1 MASSGQPWLRRVP
14 IIGESAI
21 ALASV
26 TFALVV
32 GLQLDRLLGMSPQV
46 SVLLCAVMF
55 VAWAG
60 GTRAAIIATA
70 LAVLAFDYFFLEPV
84 YAIKLEL
91 RPLPRLLFFLLAAL
105 FVVLM
110 SAAYRRAADSLR
122 RARDEQRDMVLELR
136 RLNDSLRSENADR
149 KRAEDALRTSEA
161 RLVKAERELRLT
173 VDTIAAVVTCY
184 RPDGERDFVNQTW
197 RDYTGLTVEDI
208 QDGRWRSIVH
218 PDDQADSERRWN
230 ASLSTGKPFNFEQR
244 LRRADGEFRW
254 HRVHRVP
261 LLGENGDVLRWYG
274 IGFDIEDQKRAEAAL
289 RGSKARLANAERE
302 LQATVDTIPTLVAR
316 YSPDGRR
323 DFVNAAW
330 KRFTGLSEGEALGTE
345 WSITVHPDDIP
356 AGAQE
361 WREALAEGRTL
372 RIEQRF
378 RRADG
383 AYRWHMVERVPQLD
397 DSGAVLRWYSTGY
410 DIEDQKR
417 AESAL
422 QRSEAYLAEAQKLS
436 VTGSFS
442 WAIASG
448 EIVWSDET
456 YKIMGCDRAVV
467 PSRDIILQ
475 RTHPDDREL
484 VRRNIEGVM
493 QGAQNLDFQH
503 RLLMPDG
510 EVRHLLVRAHR
521 VQYPPGPDEMVG
533 ALMDVTEARRA
544 QEALHTAQADLAH
557 ASRVATL
564 GEISASIA
572 HEVNQPL
579 AAIIANGQA
588 CLRFLRRETPDLND
602 VRGTVECMISDGN
615 RASEV
620 IRRLRGLMNK
630 SDPQILPLDVNDVIR
645 EVSRL
650 LQRELVSHR
659 VSLRLALAD
668 VPAVA
673 ADRIQLQQVI
683 INLVMNGVEA
693 MRASEERELAI
704 VSREGDD
711 RAVVAVIDR
720 GVGLSSESTERLF
733 NAFFSTKPGG
743 LGMGLSI
750 CRSIVESHGGSI
762 RASANA
768 GPGATFEFALPL
780 HRERGAKHAGADG
793 PSRMLEKTGTAR

>member
-1 MASSGQPWLRRVP
+1 VP

-84 YAIKLEL
+84 HAIKLEL

-161 RLVKAERELRLT
+161 RL
-173 VDTIAAVVTCY
+173 
-184 RPDGERDFVNQTW
+184 
-197 RDYTGLTVEDI
+197 
-208 QDGRWRSIVH
+208 
-218 PDDQADSERRWN
+218 
-230 ASLSTGKPFNFEQR
+230 
-244 LRRADGEFRW
+244 
-254 HRVHRVP
+254 
-261 LLGENGDVLRWYG
+261 
-274 IGFDIEDQKRAEAAL
+274 
-289 RGSKARLANAERE
+289 ANAERE
-302 LQATVDTIPTLVAR
+302 LQATIDTIPTLVAR

-361 WREALAEGRTL
+361 WREALAEGRPL

-383 AYRWHMVERVPQLD
+383 AYRWHMVERVPHLD

-780 HRERGAKHAGADG
+780 HRERGAKHAGANG
-793 PSRMLEKTGTAR
+793 PSRILEKTGAAR

>member
-1 MASSGQPWLRRVP
+1 MASSGPLWLKRMP
-14 IIGESAI
+14 IIGESALAI
-21 ALASV
+21 ASV
-26 TFALVV
+26 AVAVV
-32 GLQLDRLLGMSPQV
+32 IGLQLDRLLGMSPQA

-70 LAVLAFDYFFLEPV
+70 LAVVAFDHFFLEPAYV
-84 YAIKLEL
+84 IKFEL
-91 RPLPRLLFFLLAAL
+91 RSLPRLLFFSLAAL
-105 FVVLM
+105 FLVLL
-110 SAAYRRAADSLR
+110 SAAHRRAADSLR

-161 RLVKAERELRLT
+161 RLVKAEREL
-173 VDTIAAVVTCY
+173 
-184 RPDGERDFVNQTW
+184 
-197 RDYTGLTVEDI
+197 
-208 QDGRWRSIVH
+208 
-218 PDDQADSERRWN
+218 
-230 ASLSTGKPFNFEQR
+230 
-244 LRRADGEFRW
+244 
-254 HRVHRVP
+254 
-261 LLGENGDVLRWYG
+261 
-274 IGFDIEDQKRAEAAL
+274 
-289 RGSKARLANAERE
+289 
-302 LQATVDTIPTLVAR
+302 QATIDTIPTLIAR

-330 KRFTGLSEGEALGTE
+330 KRFTGLSEAEVFGTD
-345 WSITVHPDDIP
+345 WSTTVHPDDIA
-356 AGAQE
+356 AGAQK
-361 WREALAEGRTL
+361 WREALAEGQPL

-397 DSGAVLRWYSTGY
+397 DSGVVLRWYSAGY

-436 VTGSFS
+436 ATGSFG

-456 YKIMGCDRAVV
+456 YRIMGYEQTVV
-467 PSRDIILQ
+467 PSPDIILQ
-475 RTHPDDREL
+475 RTHPDDRDL
-484 VRRNIEGVM
+484 VRHTIEGVT

-510 EVRHLLVRAHR
+510 EVRHLVVRAHR
-521 VQYPPGPDEMVG
+521 VQYPPGQEEMVG

-544 QEALHTAQADLAH
+544 QEALHAAQADLAH
-557 ASRVATL
+557 ASRIATL

-602 VRGTVECMISDGN
+602 VRGTVECMVSDGN

-630 SDPQILPLDVNDVIR
+630 SDPQILPLDVNDVVR
-645 EVSRL
+645 EVARL
-650 LQRELVSHR
+650 LQRELVSQR

-668 VPAVA
+668 MPAVA

-704 VSREGDD
+704 VSRAEDE

-720 GVGLSSESTERLF
+720 GVGLSGESTERLF
-733 NAFFSTKPGG
+733 NAFFSTKPDG

-780 HRERGAKHAGADG
+780 HRELGAEHPGEEGA
-793 PSRMLEKTGTAR
+793 SRMLERAGAAR

>member
-1 MASSGQPWLRRVP
+1 MTSPGPTWLKRVP

-26 TFALVV
+26 AFALVV
-32 GLQLDRLLGMSPQV
+32 GLQLERLLGMSPQA
-46 SVLLCAVMF
+46 SVLLCAIMF

-70 LAVLAFDYFFLEPV
+70 LAVVSFYYFFLEPTH
-84 YAIKLEL
+84 AFNLEL
-91 RPLPRLLFFLLAAL
+91 RVVPRLLFFSLAAL

-110 SAAYRRAADSLR
+110 CAAYQRAADSLR

-161 RLVKAERELRLT
+161 RL
-173 VDTIAAVVTCY
+173 
-184 RPDGERDFVNQTW
+184 
-197 RDYTGLTVEDI
+197 
-208 QDGRWRSIVH
+208 
-218 PDDQADSERRWN
+218 
-230 ASLSTGKPFNFEQR
+230 
-244 LRRADGEFRW
+244 
-254 HRVHRVP
+254 
-261 LLGENGDVLRWYG
+261 
-274 IGFDIEDQKRAEAAL
+274 
-289 RGSKARLANAERE
+289 ANAERE
-302 LQATVDTIPTLVAR
+302 LQATIDTIPTLVAR

-330 KRFTGLSEGEALGTE
+330 KRFTGLSEAQALGTE

-356 AGAQE
+356 AGAQK
-361 WREALAEGRTL
+361 WQEALAEGRPL

-378 RRADG
+378 CRADG
-383 AYRWHMVERVPQLD
+383 AYRWHMLERVPQLD
-397 DSGAVLRWYSTGY
+397 DSGAILRWYSAGY

-436 VTGSFS
+436 ATGSFG
-442 WAIASG
+442 WAVASG

-456 YKIMGCDRAVV
+456 YRIMGCDRAVV
-467 PSRDIILQ
+467 PSPDVILQ
-475 RTHPDDREL
+475 RTHPGDREM
-484 VRRNIEGVM
+484 VRRNVEGVM

-510 EVRHLLVRAHR
+510 EVRHLVVRAHR
-521 VQYPPGPDEMVG
+521 VQYRPGQEEMVG

-544 QEALHTAQADLAH
+544 QEALHAAQADLAH

-588 CLRFLRRETPDLND
+588 CLRFLRRETADLKD

-645 EVSRL
+645 EVVRL
-650 LQRELVSHR
+650 LQRELVSQR
-659 VSLRLALAD
+659 VSLRLDLAD
-668 VPAVA
+668 LPAVA

-683 INLVMNGVEA
+683 INLIMNGVEA
-693 MRASEERELAI
+693 MQASERRELAI
-704 VSREGDD
+704 VSREEDE
-711 RAVVAVIDR
+711 RAVVGVIDR
-720 GVGLSSESTERLF
+720 GVGLSGESTERLF

-768 GPGATFEFALPL
+768 GPGATFQFALPL
-780 HRERGAKHAGADG
+780 HRERTGGDR
-793 PSRMLEKTGTAR
+793 PSRMLEKTGATP